1 MKTFFNDKKLIADA
15 FLNILIK
22 YLFRNV
28 KLKFQRIHEI
38 NILEDK
44 ILSSIDYNFNFCT
57 IFDLLK
63 ILNIIINKTK
73 KYSSVFFIAQLLLE
87 ISLLDVDLLIYN
99 KINLATSAWAIAEEI
114 VDNSFKI
121 NTKEIGAFF
130 PIDINQIK
138 ILNKQMKKSVEKIIC
153 EPQNNYIFIKYSNTK
168 YMEVTKKYFS

>member
-15 FLNILIK
+15 FLNIIIK

-44 ILSSIDYNFNFCT
+44 ILSSINYNFNFCT

-114 VDNSFKI
+114 VDNSF
-121 NTKEIGAFF
+121 
-130 PIDINQIK
+130 
-138 ILNKQMKKSVEKIIC
+138 NK
-153 EPQNNYIFIKYSNTK
+153 
-168 YMEVTKKYFS
+168 